1 MILKNVT
8 LPNGERA
15 DIIIEHGVIAEIGKS
30 SDKGL
35 DCSGLVCLPGL
46 VDLHTHLREPGFE
59 TSETIATGSAA
70 AAMGGYTAVFAMAN
84 TLPVTDNVEVAEFV
98 FNKGK
103 DVGLVDV
110 QPIGAVTKGLEGLEL
125 SDMKALESSNAKVK
139 VFSDDGNC
147 VNDTELMKKALQLA
161 SSLSA
166 VVAQHAQA
174 RDLTI
179 DAQMNKSSLSLELG
193 LTGWPAE
200 AESEIIK
207 RDVELAMQ
215 LDARLHVCHITT
227 AQGLDVVRWAK
238 AKGAKVTAEV
248 TPHHIMLTE
257 ELVRS
262 FNPVYKVNPPLRLTE
277 DTLALR
283 EGLLDG
289 SIDVLATDHAPHS
302 PEKKNCEWSRAS
314 NGMTGLEVAASV
326 LQQALI
332 EDAGAGWDLFVKVA
346 SQRPAEI
353 GGLDHHGHLSIG
365 RQANLALID
374 PSHRRKVGAQSQSL
388 STNNPWEGM
397 ELPGRVVHTI
407 LRGSFTVKDGQLAN

>member
-1 MILKNVT
+1 MILNSVK
-8 LPNGERA
+8 LPSGETA
-15 DIIIEHGVIAEIGKS
+15 DIIIEQGVIAEIGRS
-30 SDKGL
+30 SEKGINC
-35 DCSGLVCLPGL
+35 DGLVCLPGL

-70 AAMGGYTAVFAMAN
+70 AAIGGYTSVFAMAN
-84 TLPVTDNVEVAEFV
+84 TMPVTDNVGVAEFV
-98 FNKGK
+98 FNQGK
-103 DVGLVDV
+103 NIGLVDV
-110 QPIGAVTKGLEGLEL
+110 QPIGAITKGLEGLEL
-125 SDMKALESSNAKVK
+125 SDMKALANSNAKVR

-147 VNDTELMKKALQLA
+147 VNDLELMKRALQVA
-161 SSLSA
+161 SELNA

-174 RDLTI
+174 RDLTMG
-179 DAQMNKSSLSLELG
+179 AQMNNSSLSLELG
-193 LTGWPAE
+193 LAGWPAE

-207 RDVELAMQ
+207 RDVELAML

-248 TPHHIMLTE
+248 TPHHLMLTE

-277 DTLALR
+277 DTVALR

-302 PEKKNCEWSRAS
+302 AEKKNCEWSRAA

-326 LQQALI
+326 LQQVLI
-332 EDAGAGWDLFVKVA
+332 EDAGADWDLFAKVA

-353 GGLDHHGHLSIG
+353 GGLDHHGHLSVG

-374 PSHRRKVGAQSQSL
+374 PNHIRKVGAQSHSL

>member
-1 MILKNVT
+1 MILNSVK
-8 LPNGERA
+8 LPSGESA
-15 DIIIEHGVIAEIGKS
+15 DIIIEQGVIAEIGRS
-30 SDKGL
+30 SEKGINC
-35 DCSGLVCLPGL
+35 DGLVCLPGL

-70 AAMGGYTAVFAMAN
+70 AAIGGYTSVFAMAN
-84 TLPVTDNVEVAEFV
+84 TMPVTDNVGVAEFV
-98 FNKGK
+98 FNQGK
-103 DVGLVDV
+103 NIGLVDV
-110 QPIGAVTKGLEGLEL
+110 QPIGAITKGLEGLEL
-125 SDMKALESSNAKVK
+125 SDMKALANSNAKVR

-147 VNDTELMKKALQLA
+147 VNDLELMKRALQVA
-161 SSLSA
+161 SELKA

-174 RDLTI
+174 RDLTMG
-179 DAQMNKSSLSLELG
+179 AQMNNSSLSLELG
-193 LTGWPAE
+193 LAGWPAE

-207 RDVELAMQ
+207 RDVELAML

-248 TPHHIMLTE
+248 TPHHLMLTE

-277 DTLALR
+277 DTVALR

-302 PEKKNCEWSRAS
+302 AEKKNCEWSRAA

-326 LQQALI
+326 LQQVLI
-332 EDAGAGWDLFVKVA
+332 EDAGADWDLFAKVA

-353 GGLDHHGHLSIG
+353 GGLDHHGHLSVG

-374 PSHRRKVGAQSQSL
+374 PNHIRKVGAQSHSL

>member
-1 MILKNVT
+1 MILNSVK
-8 LPNGERA
+8 LPSGETA
-15 DIIIEHGVIAEIGKS
+15 DIIIEQGVIAEIGRS
-30 SDKGL
+30 SEKGINC
-35 DCSGLVCLPGL
+35 DGLVCLPGL

-70 AAMGGYTAVFAMAN
+70 AAIGGYTSVFAMAN
-84 TLPVTDNVEVAEFV
+84 TMPVTDNVGVAEFV
-98 FNKGK
+98 FNQGK
-103 DVGLVDV
+103 NIGLVDV
-110 QPIGAVTKGLEGLEL
+110 QPIGAITKGLEGLEL
-125 SDMKALESSNAKVK
+125 SDMKALANSNAKVR

-147 VNDTELMKKALQLA
+147 VNDLELMKRALQVA
-161 SSLSA
+161 SELKA

-174 RDLTI
+174 RDLTMG
-179 DAQMNKSSLSLELG
+179 AQMNNSSLSLELG
-193 LTGWPAE
+193 LAGWPAE

-207 RDVELAMQ
+207 RDVELAML

-248 TPHHIMLTE
+248 TPHHLMLTE

-277 DTLALR
+277 DTVALR

-302 PEKKNCEWSRAS
+302 AEKKNCEWSRAA

-326 LQQALI
+326 LQQVLI
-332 EDAGAGWDLFVKVA
+332 EDAGADWDLFAKVA

-353 GGLDHHGHLSIG
+353 GGLDHHGHLSVG

-374 PSHRRKVGAQSQSL
+374 PNHIRKVGAQSHSL

>member
-1 MILKNVT
+1 MILNSVT
-8 LPNGERA
+8 LPSGEST
-15 DIIIEHGVIAEIGKS
+15 DITIEQGVVAEIGKTS
-30 SDKGL
+30 EKGI
-35 DCSGLVCLPGL
+35 DCAGLVCLPGL

-70 AAMGGYTAVFAMAN
+70 AAMGGYTSVFAMAN
-84 TLPVTDNVEVAEFV
+84 TMPVTDNVAVAEFV
-98 FNKGK
+98 FNQGK
-103 DVGLVDV
+103 QVGLVDV
-110 QPIGAVTKGLEGLEL
+110 QPVGAITKGLEGLEL
-125 SDMKALESSNAKVK
+125 SDMKALANSNAKVR

-147 VNDTELMKKALQLA
+147 VNDLELMKRALQVA
-161 SSLSA
+161 SELNA

-179 DAQMNKSSLSLELG
+179 GAQMNKSSLSLELG
-193 LTGWPAE
+193 LAGWPAE

-238 AKGAKVTAEV
+238 ARGAKVTAEV
-248 TPHHIMLTE
+248 TPHHLMLTE

-277 DTLALR
+277 DTVALR

-302 PEKKNCEWSRAS
+302 AEKKNCEWSRAA

-326 LQQALI
+326 LQQVLI
-332 EDAGAGWDLFVKVA
+332 EDAGSGWDLFMKVA

-353 GGLDHHGHLSIG
+353 GGLGHHGHLSVG

-374 PSHRRKVGAQSQSL
+374 PSHRRKVDAQGHSL